1 MTQLWVNNSNNLCNV
16 VCDCSYD
23 THTLSLKQFVI
34 WTDAVSLHQQ
44 RACWLINTVFCYC
57 RINCPGHG
65 WAAGDKSQH
74 SHWEQNWRPLFL
86 SLSFCSTTTSQPF
99 VNDCF
104 SAYLFFTVRVCLPCI
119 LWWYRGPSG
128 WERSD
133 RTSPRWCWEDRCTV
147 RCWRRSCFPRDYNHR
162 LMKKKG
168 WEEERRVSSTVLT
181 TKL

>member
-1 MTQLWVNNSNNLCNV
+1 M
-16 VCDCSYD
+16 

-57 RINCPGHG
+57 RINCPGHR

-74 SHWEQNWRPLFL
+74 SHWEQHWRPLFL

-104 SAYLFFTVRVCLPCI
+104 SAYLFFTVRVLTLHPVIISWPQWLGAQRSHLSPMVLGGQMHCPVLASQLFPTW
-119 LWWYRGPSG
+119 LQSQAAEKERVRGREEGFIHCSHDKII
-128 WERSD
+128 EL
-133 RTSPRWCWEDRCTV
+133 
-147 RCWRRSCFPRDYNHR
+147 
-162 LMKKKG
+162 LMTIF
-168 WEEERRVSSTVLT
+168 W
-181 TKL
+181 

>member
-1 MTQLWVNNSNNLCNV
+1 M
-16 VCDCSYD
+16 

-74 SHWEQNWRPLFL
+74 SHWEQHWRPLFL

-104 SAYLFFTVRVCLPCI
+104 SAYLFLTARVCLPCI

-162 LMKKKG
+162 LRKERVRG
-168 WEEERRVSSTVLT
+168 REEGFIHCSHDKIIELLMTIFW
-181 TKL
+181 